1 MINSKKIA
9 NFISCMW
16 GVKSENAFILG
27 MFCDINPQQ
36 GQESFKVNNE
46 VIRVTKKNVTWVLLS
61 NLGTDID

>member
-1 MINSKKIA
+1 
-9 NFISCMW
+9 MW

-46 VIRVTKKNVTWVLLS
+46 VINVTKKNVTWVLLS